1 MGLWKY
7 CVLFWC
13 PSIRVNFPCGI
24 YITDGHKHYIRM
36 MLPIRTQRAVQRSHS
51 TVQLYYILDSSPSSL
66 LIRVRVLGLK
76 LNLLFFHRVLWTGV
90 TLLSHSNTTL
100 QSIQRSVCLIAKP
113 LNKGHLW
120 DIEVVCLFRGFPCS
134 EVSWV
139 GWYTGNIYTRG
150 ALVYTAR
157 GW

>member
-76 LNLLFFHRVLWTGV
+76 LNLLSFHRVLWTGV

-113 LNKGHLW
+113 LNKDTFGTSKLS
-120 DIEVVCLFRGFPCS
+120 VYS
-134 EVSWV
+134 EVSLV
-139 GWYTGNIYTRG
+139 RKSHGLGWYTGNIYTRG